1 MTDACLFASLPTAD
15 FLLELRTAHRTSP
28 ERRRAFESDAQLAP
42 GERATPLVVLDTNV
56 LLDLWY
62 WDNAVSR
69 FIRAALLSDRF
80 WAVRSDDTVDEL
92 ADVLRRRHFG
102 LSVAEQ
108 CEILRLWHTASV
120 GIRLPNDT
128 PDAFCRDR
136 DDVKFLT
143 LAQALRADFLITKDK
158 KVLKAGR
165 KLRRFGVNTLT
176 PTELRRLKPG
186 VFAEFCTTER

>member
-15 FLLELRTAHRTSP
+15 FLTNLRTTHRTSP
-28 ERRRAFESDAQLAP
+28 ERRTAFERDAALPP
-42 GERATPLVVLDTNV
+42 GDRTKLLVVLDTNV

-62 WDNAVSR
+62 WDDTMSR
-69 FIRAALLSDRF
+69 FIRESLLSDRF

-92 ADVLRRRHFG
+92 ADVLRRRHFN
-102 LSVAEQ
+102 LSVADQ

-120 GIRLPNDT
+120 GIRLSNNT
-128 PDAFCRDR
+128 PAAFCRDR

-143 LAQALRADFLITKDK
+143 LAQALRVDFLITKDK

-165 KLRRFGVNTLT
+165 RLRRFGVTTIT
-176 PTELRRLKPG
+176 PADLKRLHPG
-186 VFAEFCTTER
+186 VFAELCTTER

>member
-1 MTDACLFASLPTAD
+1 MTDACLFASLPTAG
-15 FLLELRTAHRTSP
+15 FLTNLRTTHRTSP
-28 ERRRAFESDAQLAP
+28 ERRAAFERDVALAP
-42 GERATPLVVLDTNV
+42 GSRGNPLVVLDTNV

-62 WDNAVSR
+62 WDDKVSR
-69 FIRAALLSDRF
+69 FIREALLADRF

-92 ADVLRRRHFG
+92 ADVLRRRHFN
-102 LSVAEQ
+102 LSVADQ

-120 GIRLPNDT
+120 GVRLADGT

-165 KLRRFGVNTLT
+165 KLRRFGVTTIT
-176 PTELRRLKPG
+176 PTDLKRLQPG
-186 VFAEFCTTER
+186 LFAEFCTPER

>member
-1 MTDACLFASLPTAD
+1 MTDARLFASLPTAT
-15 FLLELRTAHRTSP
+15 FLTDLRTTHRTSP
-28 ERRRAFESDAQLAP
+28 ERRAAFAADAALAP
-42 GERATPLVVLDTNV
+42 DLRTHPLVVLDTNV

-62 WDNAVSR
+62 WDDAVSR
-69 FIRAALLSDRF
+69 FLRTALFADRF

-102 LSVAEQ
+102 LSVADQ

-120 GIRLPNDT
+120 GVHLADDT
-128 PDAFCRDR
+128 QDAFCRDQ

-143 LAQALRADFLITKDK
+143 LAQALQADFLISKDK

-165 KLRRFGVNTLT
+165 KLRRLGVTTISPLDLGKLNLSVF
-176 PTELRRLKPG
+176 TE
-186 VFAEFCTTER
+186 VCDIAD

>member
-1 MTDACLFASLPTAD
+1 MTDARLFASLPTAA
-15 FLLELRTAHRTSP
+15 FLTELRTTHRTSP
-28 ERRRAFESDAQLAP
+28 ERRAAFANEAALAP
-42 GERATPLVVLDTNV
+42 RLRKKPLVVLDTNV

-62 WDNAVSR
+62 WDDAVSR
-69 FIRAALLSDRF
+69 FLRTALFADRF

-102 LSVAEQ
+102 LSVADQ

-120 GIRLPNDT
+120 GVHLADDT
-128 PDAFCRDR
+128 QDAFCRDQ

-143 LAQALRADFLITKDK
+143 LAQALQADFLISKDK

-165 KLRRFGVNTLT
+165 KLRRLGVTTISPLDLGKLNLSVF
-176 PTELRRLKPG
+176 TE
-186 VFAEFCTTER
+186 VCDIAD